1 MNIIVNIPMVFS
13 AMGFT
18 YNMLNQSINNVNYN
32 HAQYPKGDA
41 LPNSRYR
48 TSHAHASN
56 FQSKYYKI
64 QSAHFMFAHHA
75 PLLHHTVYTHTSRLY
90 KVLRSSSFNRH
101 TKLFSCFKFRR
112 YAKHSS

>member
-1 MNIIVNIPMVFS
+1 MVRVSYIVVKALHNGDNKDDDDDD

-48 TSHAHASN
+48 TSHSHASS
-56 FQSKYYKI
+56 FQATYFKI
-64 QSAHFMFAHHA
+64 QSAHFIFAHHA
-75 PLLHHTVYTHTSRLY
+75 PL
-90 KVLRSSSFNRH
+90 
-101 TKLFSCFKFRR
+101 
-112 YAKHSS
+112 